1 MVVAMVSSLL
11 RSLIAEASAPRAKR
25 PIAIVR
31 QPDDPATGDEAG
43 HVWLPKV

>member
-1 MVVAMVSSLL
+1 MVVAMVSALL

-31 QPDDPATGDEAG
+31 QPDNPATGDEAG